1 MGSARG
7 RADGLLERALRH
19 DRILVV
25 AGMLAVVVLSWA
37 YLLAGAGTMQEM
49 DGMLMP
55 MSSGPWTLDHVL
67 TMLLMWAVMM
77 AAMMLPSAAPM
88 ILLYATI
95 ARGRGA
101 SSMQATSSGIFAA
114 GYVTTWS
121 AFSLGAVALQ
131 YVLERFALLS
141 PMMETTSKTLAGGIL
156 IVAGIYQWSP
166 LKKTCLQGCRSPLDF
181 VLTHWRPGA
190 RGAFVMGLQ
199 HGMYCVG
206 CCWMLMLLLFVGGIM
221 NLGWIAGL
229 AILVLVEKLAPAGHW
244 IGRGAGIL
252 LAGWGIAAL
261 LHAASVAPGMLSHP

>member
-1 MGSARG
+1 MRSARRRG
-7 RADGLLERALRH
+7 GGLVERALLH
-19 DRILVV
+19 DRILVI
-25 AGMLAVVVLSWA
+25 AGMLSVVVLSWT
-37 YLLAGAGTMQEM
+37 YLLAGAGTLQEM

-67 TMLLMWAVMM
+67 VMLLMWAVMM

-95 ARGRGA
+95 ARGRDGSA
-101 SSMQATSSGIFAA
+101 MPARTSGIFAA
-114 GYVTTWS
+114 GYVAIWT

-131 YVLERFALLS
+131 YGLERLALLS
-141 PMMETTSKTLAGGIL
+141 PMMETTSVTLAGGIL
-156 IVAGIYQWSP
+156 IVAGVYQWSP
-166 LKKTCLQGCRSPLDF
+166 LKKTCLQGCRSPLEF

-190 RGAFVMGLQ
+190 RGAFAMGIR
-199 HGMYCVG
+199 HGVYCVG
-206 CCWMLMLLLFVGGIM
+206 CCWMLMLLLFVGGVM

-244 IGRGAGIL
+244 IGRGAGVL

-261 LHAASVAPGMLSHP
+261 LQADAV